1 VKDGTRAATGSLRTE
16 TMIKIL
22 LVHGPNL
29 NLLGE
34 REPEVYGKVTLAEIN
49 QRISALAKEQGAEVR
64 IVQSNSE
71 GGIIDAIQEARVW
84 ADGVMINPGAFTHYS
99 LAIRDAIAAVNLPA
113 VEVHISNVFAR
124 EEFRH
129 RSVIAPV
136 CIGSVCG
143 FGQRSYELGWLGL
156 TGFLQAQGKKG
167 EAVHRP
173 VQL

>member
-1 VKDGTRAATGSLRTE
+1 ML
-16 TMIKIL
+16 KIL

-34 REPEVYGKVTLAEIN
+34 REPEVYGRVTLAEIN
-49 QRISALAKEQGAEVR
+49 ERITALAKEQGAELR

-84 ADGVMINPGAFTHYS
+84 ADGLMINPGAFTHYS

-143 FGQRSYELGWLGL
+143 FGGRSYELGWNGL
-156 TGFLQAQGKKG
+156 TGYLKEKTNKGK
-167 EAVHRP
+167 
-173 VQL
+173 

>member
-1 VKDGTRAATGSLRTE
+1 MLK
-16 TMIKIL
+16 L
-22 LVHGPNL
+22 LLIHGPNL

-34 REPEVYGKVTLAEIN
+34 REPEVYGRVTLAEIN
-49 QRISALAKEQGAEVR
+49 QRITALAKEQGAEIR

-71 GGIIDAIQEARVW
+71 GAIIDAIQEAQQW
-84 ADGVMINPGAFTHYS
+84 ADGLMINPGAFTHYS
-99 LAIRDAIAAVNLPA
+99 LAIRDAIAAVRVPA

-143 FGQRSYELGWLGL
+143 FGRRSYDLGWIGL
-156 TGFLQAQGKKG
+156 MGYLQEKIKKG
-167 EAVHRP
+167 P
-173 VQL
+173 

>member
-1 VKDGTRAATGSLRTE
+1 
-16 TMIKIL
+16 MIKIL

-34 REPEVYGKVTLAEIN
+34 REPEVYGRVTLAEIN
-49 QRISALAKEQGAEVR
+49 ARITAMAKGQGAEIR

-71 GGIIDAIQEARVW
+71 GGIIDAIQEARGW
-84 ADGVMINPGAFTHYS
+84 ADGLMINPGAFTHYS
-99 LAIRDAIAAVNLPA
+99 LAIRDAIAAVRIPA
-113 VEVHISNVFAR
+113 VEVHISNVFSR

-143 FGQRSYELGWLGL
+143 FGERSYELGWIGL
-156 TGFLQAQGKKG
+156 TGYLQPQSEKGK
-167 EAVHRP
+167 
-173 VQL
+173 